1 MWKSV
6 LVAAALS
13 APAAP
18 ALAQADPTP
27 PMTAEA
33 REEARPLVDTFFAT
47 LQAGDISKAYGDLFA
62 GTLMASKVIEVQN
75 LITQTNF
82 LFQTYGPIQGWS
94 LMRSDCLAPGMCRNV
109 YLVDTNAAPVFV
121 VLTLYRRPSGWIPTT
136 IYVTDVA
143 QTFFE
148 LS

>member
-1 MWKSV
+1 MWKSI

-13 APAAP
+13 ALAAP
-18 ALAQADPTP
+18 AHAQADPTP

-47 LQAGDISKAYGDLFA
+47 LEAGDIAKAYGDLFA

-82 LFQTYGPIQGWS
+82 LFQTYGPIRGWS

-121 VLTLYRRPSGWIPTT
+121 VLTLYRHPSGWLPTT

-143 QTFFE
+143 QAFFE